1 MKRVRGMWMVALFAV
16 LGIAGAARGQVGT
29 YIVSPG
35 DVLEVQVWAG
45 GEKQEEFTSVV
56 SPERSIMVPLAGTV
70 PVSGLTPPAVSAR
83 LRQILSR
90 SYYVNPQV
98 LVNEKDYG
106 GRVTVMGEVRNPG
119 VYPLGQGLTALT
131 ACALAGGPTDF
142 AAMHNVKLVRLEG
155 RATRQYRIDL
165 ARIRQ
170 GKDDDPVLLSGD
182 RLDVPRRMF

>member
-1 MKRVRGMWMVALFAV
+1 
-16 LGIAGAARGQVGT
+16 
-29 YIVSPG
+29 
-35 DVLEVQVWAG
+35 
-45 GEKQEEFTSVV
+45 
-56 SPERSIMVPLAGTV
+56 MVPLAGTV

-98 LVNEKDYG
+98 LVNVKDYG

-155 RATRQYRIDL
+155 RSTRQYRIDL

-170 GKDDDPVLLSGD
+170 GKDEDPVLLSGD